1 MWKLGLRASVLAM
14 HNQIHVSP
22 KYCHNLNTA
31 VGLDD
36 MKMTVQT
43 PPHHPP
49 PTTESQYQPTSPD
62 ERLLPAI

>member
-43 PPHHPP
+43 LSPNNPP
-49 PTTESQYQPTSPD
+49 PKHNIRPLKPQMIIY
-62 ERLLPAI
+62 